1 MVAEQVEPGI
11 YRGMP
16 AAEYFETPGL
26 SSSAMRD
33 LAVSPLRYW
42 HLHLNPQ
49 RPAPRTSPEMQF
61 GSALHCAVLEP
72 DAFEDRYCK
81 EVDADEYVGLLDTVD
96 QMRAF
101 IESKGG
107 KPKGTKK
114 ADMIAQVR
122 AIDPDV
128 PILAELE
135 KWHKDA
141 NIDKVELSLY
151 DWRRVKNAANALLRE
166 PQIQRILS
174 EEGGTAEASI
184 FRVCPDTGVLLKGRL
199 DWITAHTILDLKTF
213 SVPRGK
219 SVDEAVSAAIFYE
232 KYHRQARFY
241 SHLTDDAF
249 PVVMAFVESEEP
261 HEVRIREFR
270 PKAGGEPN
278 LYWMRAGIEVREMIR
293 LYDNCQIQFGDEPWR
308 VDRDVDPLADSDLPQ
323 FAWA

>member
-26 SSSAMRD
+26 SNSAMKD

-72 DAFEDRYCK
+72 DAFESRYCR
-81 EVDADEYVGLLDTVD
+81 EIDTDEYSDLLDTMEE
-96 QMRAF
+96 MRDWL
-101 IESKGG
+101 KGKG
-107 KPKGTKK
+107 KEPKGTRK
-114 ADMIAQVR
+114 AQLVEQVR
-122 AIDPDV
+122 AVDANV
-128 PILAELE
+128 PILSELKE
-135 KWHKDA
+135 LHRKA
-141 NIDKVELSLY
+141 NEGKVELSTY

-184 FRVCPDTGVLLKGRL
+184 FREDPDTGVLLKGRL
-199 DWITAHTILDLKTF
+199 DWITAQTILDLKTF

-249 PVVMAFVESEEP
+249 KAVFAFVESDEP
-261 HEVRIREFR
+261 HEVRIRELGARNQGTANF
-270 PKAGGEPN
+270 
-278 LYWMRAGIEVREMIR
+278 YWERAGAETRALIR
-293 LYDNCQIQFGDEPWR
+293 TYADYWERFGADPWR
-308 VDRDVDPLADSDLPQ
+308 EDREVDPLVDEELPQ
-323 FAWA
+323 LAY